1 MIRKVINLILS
12 LACCLGFM
20 FYIGPWI
27 DNLESVKPLID
38 YIEEHDIDAGALY
51 YTEVEEFSEAN
62 INMENTM
69 DYTPGKN
76 F

>member
-1 MIRKVINLILS
+1 MHKGIINFILS
-12 LACCLGFM
+12 IALCWGFI
-20 FYIGPWI
+20 FYVGPWM
-27 DNLESVKPLID
+27 DTFESVQPMIN
-38 YIEEHDIDAGALY
+38 YIEKHSIEANAMY

-69 DYTPGKN
+69 DYTPGRN